1 MVKVTCKITDYSNP
15 AKPEIIVHN
24 HWNNQGF
31 VEIEVEGERFTILGQ
46 DMIEAVKNAMNTNK
60 V

>member
-1 MVKVTCKITDYSNP
+1 MVKVTCKLTDYSDQV
-15 AKPEIIVHN
+15 KPEIIVHN
-24 HWNNQGF
+24 HWNNNKF
-31 VEIEVEGERFTILGQ
+31 VEIEVDGKRFTILGQ